1 MSCGAPRRLEANGL
15 GFRLYEW
22 GAPEAPPAL
31 LLHSQAAHSHW
42 WDWSAPLL
50 AEQFH
55 VLALDLRGH
64 GGSAW
69 AEPPGYAF
77 TDYVSDAIAIL
88 DALGWRSPLLIGH
101 SMGGYVGALLAS
113 LHPQRVGALVIV
125 DTLAIPPRRDLSDS
139 GGPRRREHDHGQEDL
154 AQCGDGSEARAIRRG
169 QGRLP
174 SSDRGRPAAVRL
186 ARHGLAGEAGL
197 SRGRAAL
204 TSRRRPLM
212 LGHRLRG

>member
-1 MSCGAPRRLEANGL
+1 MFCGAPRTLEANGL

-22 GAPEAPPAL
+22 GAAESPPAL

-42 WDWSAPLL
+42 WDWTAPLL

-55 VLALDLRGH
+55 VMALDLRGH

-69 AEPPGYAF
+69 AEPPAYAF

-88 DALGWRSPLLIGH
+88 DALGWRSPLIIGH

-125 DTLAIPPRRDLSDS
+125 DTLAEWS
-139 GGPRRREHDHGQEDL
+139 EEQE
-154 AQCGDGSEARAIRRG
+154 SWAR
-169 QGRLP
+169 
-174 SSDRGRPAAVRL
+174 
-186 ARHGLAGEAGL
+186 
-197 SRGRAAL
+197 L
-204 TSRRRPLM
+204 TEGVTRV
-212 LGHRLRG
+212 LRYA

>member
-22 GAPEAPPAL
+22 
-31 LLHSQAAHSHW
+31 
-42 WDWSAPLL
+42 SAPLL

-55 VLALDLRGH
+55 VMALDLRGH

-125 DTLAIPPRRDLSDS
+125 DTLAEWSEEQEGWARRQLDRPSPRFTSREEAAERFRLTPPATTAPAEWVRHL
-139 GGPRRREHDHGQEDL
+139 GE
-154 AQCGDGSEARAIRRG
+154 
-169 QGRLP
+169 
-174 SSDRGRPAAVRL
+174 AAVI
-186 ARHGLAGEAGL
+186 AL
-197 SRGRAAL
+197 SPGRAAL